1 MLIISVTHEAAAAI
15 KKYNVGIKCATI
27 TPDEKRVEG
36 FFLLPTAYNLFMLKL
51 FHSTSSF
58 MSADDDVNPFSK
70 PSGLTQLFI
79 YYYVTVSLNLSI
91 INIFLFF
98 FFFLFLFSFRIQTE
112 EDVEIT

>member
-79 YYYVTVSLNLSI
+79 YYYCYCEPKFIYNQHFL
-91 INIFLFF
+91 IF
-98 FFFLFLFSFRIQTE
+98 FLFSFSFFF
-112 EDVEIT
+112 